1 MHYNSFVYFMNGK
14 DLRSTLFSQFDTI
27 YKLVKFAIRQS
38 KLSKPMRQHFVAAYE
53 TLSLRF

>member
-1 MHYNSFVYFMNGK
+1 MNGK